1 VTARQ
6 PVLLDRGPVSPSS
19 LVRVQ
24 SSAACAG
31 PATLTQVRRFTL
43 DTSCILA
50 AVGGEPASNQIE
62 ELVQLARSGKIG
74 IVITSGFEV
83 DQRRASDEKRHA
95 NLEWLAR
102 APILQVPGP
111 FRFDMSNTDGPDVAA
126 DEDIPAVDEAI
137 SKIVLPQGMKPEN
150 APTKRMQDV
159 HHLTAHH
166 MAKCDAFV
174 TLDDDD
180 MIRKR
185 AELKSKVGIVI
196 VTPSEAV
203 AMARNS

>member
-1 VTARQ
+1 M
-6 PVLLDRGPVSPSS
+6 
-19 LVRVQ
+19 RVQ
-24 SSAACAG
+24 ISAG
-31 PATLTQVRRFTL
+31 VRPATLTQVRRLGL

-50 AVGGEPASNQIE
+50 AVGGESAGNQID
-62 ELVQLARSGKIG
+62 ELVELARSGKIG

-83 DQRRASDEKRHA
+83 DQRKASNEKRQA

-102 APILQVPGP
+102 AQVLKVPGS
-111 FRFDMSNTDGPDVAA
+111 FRLGMSYLGGPDVFT
-126 DEDIPAVDEAI
+126 DDDIPAVDEAI
-137 SKIVLPQGMKPEN
+137 AKIVLPKAMKPDN
-150 APTKRMQDV
+150 APPKRMQDV

-174 TLDDDD
+174 TLDHDD

-203 AMARNS
+203 AMARNC